1 MDSLIVNRQWSSR
14 PMEERHLTLTD
25 LHEFNLN
32 SYRTSQQKVMSL
44 KNLEFRPDADDS
56 DGKGLQV
63 VFRDSGKSAGL
74 SNWSY
79 NQLANQLGAMPGFTA
94 RLPAKIASDVLN
106 WSIDQQGESDKSNFL
121 ATRYDDQVLIRSV
134 TGEKYGRIW
143 NYQISAPL
151 VERFGDG
158 ITGDWTVPGEF
169 GKKVEITKQ
178 NTTLYRSDR
187 DMFVCLVDEKNK
199 IQVPNRRNGKTGEVS
214 RGFIITNSEVGAGV
228 IAVYFFTFDYFC
240 MNRTIWGLDNVTEIK
255 LRHTLNA
262 PERWLDEIAP
272 AIENYGQVKASA
284 FEQRLITAQNT
295 KLDKPAEEILKA
307 KLDLPGFMVTDKMLK
322 SIVAAYKADEPEHP
336 IMETVF
342 DLTVGVT
349 AYARSIQFQNERVPV
364 ERAAGKLLELVA

>member
-1 MDSLIVNRQWSSR
+1 MDSLIINRQWSSR

-32 SYRTSQQKVMSL
+32 SYRTSQQKVMAL
-44 KNLEFRPDADDS
+44 RNLEFVPTADDT
-56 DGKGLQV
+56 DGKGMQV
-63 VFRDSGKSAGL
+63 TFKDSGRSAGL

-79 NQLANQLGAMPGFTA
+79 TQLANQLGAMPGFTA

-106 WSIDQQGESDKSNFL
+106 WSVSQQGESEKSNFL
-121 ATRYDDQVLIRSV
+121 ATRYGDEILIRSV

-143 NYQISAPL
+143 NHQISAPL

-178 NTTLYRSDR
+178 NTTLYSSDR
-187 DMFVCLVDEKNK
+187 DMFVCLCDETNR
-199 IQVPNRRNGKTGEVS
+199 IEVPNRRNGKPGSVA
-214 RGFIITNSEVGAGV
+214 RGFIVTNSEVGAGV
-228 IAVYFFTFDYFC
+228 IAVYFFTFDYIC
-240 MNRTIWGLDNVTEIK
+240 MNRTIWGLGDVKEIK

-307 KLDLPGFMVTDKMLK
+307 KLDLPVVTDKMLK

-364 ERAAGKLLELVA
+364 ERAAGRLLELVA

>member
-1 MDSLIVNRQWSSR
+1 MDSKIVNRQWSSR
-14 PMEERHLTLTD
+14 PDEERFVSLLD
-25 LHEFNLN
+25 LHDANLMQYQN
-32 SYRTSQQKVMSL
+32 SRQKVVSL
-44 KNLEFRPDADDS
+44 KTIEAQPEF
-56 DGKGLQV
+56 DGMKL
-63 VFRDSGKSAGL
+63 VFRDTGKEAGL
-74 SNWSY
+74 SNWAY
-79 NQLANQLGAMPGFTA
+79 NQIGTQLQISPGFTST
-94 RLPAKIASDVLN
+94 LPPKIAADVFN
-106 WSIDQQGESDKSNFL
+106 WGLSKADDSAKSNFL
-121 ATRYDDQVLIRSV
+121 ATKADDGVLIRSV

-143 NYQISAPL
+143 NYQISSPL

-169 GKKVEITKQ
+169 GKKVEITKR

-199 IQVPNRRNGKTGEVS
+199 IQVPNRRNGQTGEVS

-272 AIENYGQVKASA
+272 AIENYGQIKASS
-284 FEQRLITAQNT
+284 FEQKLIAAQNT
-295 KLDKPAEEILKA
+295 KLDKPAEEILLSKLSIPTTKKMIDGIYTAYA
-307 KLDLPGFMVTDKMLK
+307 K
-322 SIVAAYKADEPEHP
+322 DEPDHP

-349 AYARSIQFQNERVPV
+349 AYARSIPFQNERVPV
-364 ERAAGKLLELVA
+364 ERAAGKLLELAA